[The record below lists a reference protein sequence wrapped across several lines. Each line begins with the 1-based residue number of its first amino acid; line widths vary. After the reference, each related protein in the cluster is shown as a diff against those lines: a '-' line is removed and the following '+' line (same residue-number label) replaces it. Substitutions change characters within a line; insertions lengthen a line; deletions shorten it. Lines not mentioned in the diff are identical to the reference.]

1 MGVGPAARLRCK
13 LAGPLGP
20 PPPSSRRGPSIPYPC
35 GCTLSVVPCDAA
47 QGLYS
52 TVYVHEHP
60 VSVFCEFY
68 DTGTSTARPAGHGTA
83 GSAGFHDTRQSL
95 ESGLV
100 SFRAASTDADEEMR
114 LMPWLERTA
123 QTQTH
128 GAAACSAL
136 DATSSRLMLLFH
148 ASKCSKITHAG
159 HAHRVTHFC
168 AAGDT
173 PVLIAV

>member
-1 MGVGPAARLRCK
+1 MRELE
-13 LAGPLGP
+13 
-20 PPPSSRRGPSIPYPC
+20 RRC

-52 TVYVHEHP
+52 TVYVREHP
-60 VSVFCEFY
+60 VGVFCEFY

-114 LMPWLERTA
+114 LMPWLKRTA
-123 QTQTH
+123 QTHTH
-128 GAAACSAL
+128 GAAARWTQRRS
-136 DATSSRLMLLFH
+136 
-148 ASKCSKITHAG
+148 G
-159 HAHRVTHFC
+159 
-168 AAGDT
+168 
-173 PVLIAV
+173 